1 LDLEDE
7 MGWSQE
13 VMLFIGVTYTH
24 MVETLSNEAVFAN
37 EVNTAREE
45 VSAGVVASDNGAI
58 VIEDSVVRAR
68 RPVAKD

>member
-1 LDLEDE
+1 MDLEDE